1 MPPWGRSG
9 TIADGKFSSASGA
22 SGSGGSGFYDFGDVV
37 AIEDSKVLATSFAP
51 ERKHRDVKIR
61 PCPNPEGT
69 GATDDATV
77 PKQKGKKAKE
87 KQDTK
92 NTAKTVQKKPAGKTV
107 AAKKVKVQKQT
118 AGKTAPTMKAMKV
131 KVMKAMN
138 GMKAMKAMKA
148 ESEEEAWKR
157 IVANDPSE
165 DVATTEEEEEGEIV
179 SEDDA

>member
-1 MPPWGRSG
+1 MA
-9 TIADGKFSSASGA
+9 TNFAS
-22 SGSGGSGFYDFGDVV
+22 
-37 AIEDSKVLATSFAP
+37 

-61 PCPNPEGT
+61 PWPNPEGT
-69 GATDDATV
+69 GTTDDATV
-77 PKQKGKKAKE
+77 PKQTGKKAKE
-87 KQDTK
+87 KEDPK

-138 GMKAMKAMKA
+138 AMKAMKAMKA

-165 DVATTEEEEEGEIV
+165 DVATTEEEGESV